1 MKNLERRWMAG
12 LLALSLLLGM
22 PALAVE
28 TPASAAP
35 SEEIQVSPWLPPI
48 WAMTAG
54 ISPWRASP

>member
-1 MKNLERRWMAG
+1 MKNLARRWMAG

-35 SEEIQVSPWLPPI
+35 SEEIQVSPP
-48 WAMTAG
+48 G
-54 ISPWRASP
+54 R